1 MTKTLLETQRVI
13 SLDKITFHPNN
24 FNRHSPAH
32 VDTLTSSLDEYD
44 QYKPVIVWRDPDNGV
59 LYCIAGEGLVRAA
72 GQRGDEEI
80 VVNDRSDLSRE
91 KAMALMVADNFT
103 PSNDYDFEVLSGIL
117 AAMDDPTDVPGVDQ
131 KLLQKILVETEGDN
145 EVDYDELWQG
155 MPEFEQDDIS
165 SFRRLIVHFAS
176 PDDVSAFANLLDQKI
191 TESTKWLWYPKLQKA
206 NLKNLEYRDE
216 S

>member
-24 FNRHSPAH
+24 FNRHSPEH

-131 KLLQKILVETEGDN
+131 KLLQKILAETEGEA

-155 MPEFEQDDIS
+155 MPEFENTPKASRTLHIHFKNQQGVDDFS
-165 SFRRLIVHFAS
+165 QLIG
-176 PDDVSAFANLLDQKI
+176 QKI
-191 TESTKWLWYPKLQKA
+191 LENTRYIWFPCQEKLDMEAKRFVNES
-206 NLKNLEYRDE
+206 
-216 S
+216 